1 MSPKLPRGD
10 MYKIK
15 ICTKKPNWVKVINQK
30 KRDMLK
36 EKLRCALIN
45 KFDNFFWTLKNCSNH
60 TNCIIRDKWK
70 KFWS

>member
-15 ICTKKPNWVKVINQK
+15 ICTKKPNWVKAINQK

-36 EKLRCALIN
+36 EKLRCASIQ
-45 KFDNFFWTLKNCSNH
+45 KFDIFFVDRQVLFQTYKLH
-60 TNCIIRDKWK
+60 HQR
-70 KFWS
+70 

>member
-15 ICTKKPNWVKVINQK
+15 ICTKKPNWVKAINQK

-36 EKLRCALIN
+36 EKWRCALIH
-45 KFDNFFWTLKNCSNH
+45 KFDNFFLDH
-60 TNCIIRDKWK
+60 QKWFQTHK
-70 KFWS
+70 SHHQR